1 MAYVPTIY
9 DWRRNCA
16 PIDQVFRA
24 GGTSIQAGL
33 TTGGASVESPEPGG
47 RFELFM
53 NFAPFATEEANLDA
67 SWTIS
72 RILNGNVMRIGLYNT
87 VQLVKASAITA
98 ADVDNGIPWSN
109 SQPWATDENWA
120 WSPSSPIAA
129 AALKGASTFTANLA
143 GVGEILKI
151 GHVIGFYVGGFSFAH
166 MVMDIAYDAA
176 DVATVTVEP
185 PLRRALTTSNT
196 MLYRPTAMV
205 TCRNARE
212 VMSNFTSGRHMAFN
226 TARFAEA
233 IV

>member
-1 MAYVPTIY
+1 
-9 DWRRNCA
+9 
-16 PIDQVFRA
+16 
-24 GGTSIQAGL
+24 
-33 TTGGASVESPEPGG
+33 
-47 RFELFM
+47 
-53 NFAPFATEEANLDA
+53 
-67 SWTIS
+67 
-72 RILNGNVMRIGLYNT
+72 MRIGLYNT
-87 VQLVKASAITA
+87 VQLVKASSITA
-98 ADVDNGIPWSN
+98 ADVDNGIPWAN

-120 WSPSSPIAA
+120 WGPSSPIAA

-143 GVGEILKI
+143 DVGEILKI
-151 GHVIGFYVGGFSFAH
+151 GHVIGFYVDGFSFAH

-226 TARFAEA
+226 SARFAEA